1 MLAPILALYKEEELE
16 DEDSE
21 MLEMLKVCIRAAQL
35 EDDTYKRI
43 KEKLEKGVKQD
54 HEITLAYASIND
66 QGSLLINDKL
76 QVLETARTK
85 VIKAVYS
92 SLETGHLGLAKTLFH
107 LRKSYYQSNMY

>member
-21 MLEMLKVCIRAAQL
+21 MLEMLKVRIQAAQL

-54 HEITLAYASIND
+54 YKITLAYASIN
-66 QGSLLINDKL
+66 N
-76 QVLETARTK
+76 
-85 VIKAVYS
+85 
-92 SLETGHLGLAKTLFH
+92 
-107 LRKSYYQSNMY
+107 